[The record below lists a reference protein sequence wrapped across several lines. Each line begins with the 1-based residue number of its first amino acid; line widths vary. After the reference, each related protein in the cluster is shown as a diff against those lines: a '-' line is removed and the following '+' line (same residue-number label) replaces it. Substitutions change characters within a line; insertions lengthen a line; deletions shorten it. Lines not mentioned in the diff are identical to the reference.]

1 VLISSG
7 NADPIVALS
16 NSARLRKLDWP
27 LLADCV
33 EKLGVEADR
42 DR

>member
-1 VLISSG
+1 VLIASG

-27 LLADCV
+27 LLADIV
-33 EKLGVEADR
+33 AKVFSGW
-42 DR
+42 